1 LAVKENQTS
10 YIRPILTQLVVLV
23 LICLGVAFW
32 QRDFLAEVYL
42 RNQLTQVGWFI
53 NSGIFGL
60 FLAGMVKLV
69 RLFVSYSQE
78 EQAINRLLANVDLAV
93 EPESGLTGESIIVH
107 RYRTLRDLHQRRSPI
122 NHNALAATLLAHQSS
137 RNTFPKF
144 VHNILILTGVFGT
157 IVSLAIALFGA
168 SNMIVTASEAGSL
181 GMVIHG
187 MSAALSTT
195 MTAILAYLFFGYFY
209 LRLMDV
215 QTHVISRIEEATT
228 TILLPRFQTQP
239 ETVIEDFA
247 DIIRAAAALVK
258 RLDASQ
264 AQYADV
270 ADELKDLLSSYRDEM
285 QRNSAALE
293 KMIELLREGFRLHQ
307 PPQ

>member
-1 LAVKENQTS
+1 
-10 YIRPILTQLVVLV
+10 
-23 LICLGVAFW
+23 
-32 QRDFLAEVYL
+32 
-42 RNQLTQVGWFI
+42 
-53 NSGIFGL
+53 
-60 FLAGMVKLV
+60 
-69 RLFVSYSQE
+69 
-78 EQAINRLLANVDLAV
+78 
-93 EPESGLTGESIIVH
+93 
-107 RYRTLRDLHQRRSPI
+107 
-122 NHNALAATLLAHQSS
+122 
-137 RNTFPKF
+137 
-144 VHNILILTGVFGT
+144 
-157 IVSLAIALFGA
+157 
-168 SNMIVTASEAGSL
+168 
-181 GMVIHG
+181 
-187 MSAALSTT
+187 
-195 MTAILAYLFFGYFY
+195 
-209 LRLMDV
+209 V
-215 QTHVISRIEEATT
+215 QTHVISRVEEATT